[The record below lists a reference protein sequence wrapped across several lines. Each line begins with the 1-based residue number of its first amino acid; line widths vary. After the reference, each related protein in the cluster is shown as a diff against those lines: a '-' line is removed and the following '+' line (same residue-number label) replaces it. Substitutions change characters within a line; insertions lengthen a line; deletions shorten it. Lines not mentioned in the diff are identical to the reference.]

1 MVSQTENSELPAH
14 LAAQLAA
21 MALFSDE
28 VLWAATASSLSPAQ
42 QRRLDQLIAKGK
54 ERKLDRTGSAEL
66 ESLLEEY
73 DRAVLRRAKAL
84 AVLSN
89 RGFELPILDGT
100 ATCNESSPACERPQF
115 MSKLSSPSS

>member
-1 MVSQTENSELPAH
+1 MVSQTELPAD
-14 LAAQLAA
+14 LAAQLTA

-28 VLWAATASSLSPAQ
+28 ALWAATASSLSPAQ
-42 QRRLDQLIAKGK
+42 QRQMDQLIAKGK
-54 ERKLDRTGSAEL
+54 VRKLGRTESAEL

-89 RGFELPILDGT
+89 RGYELPILDCT
-100 ATCNESSPACERPQF
+100 ATCNESSPACEHPQF
-115 MSKLSSPSS
+115 MGQLSSPSS